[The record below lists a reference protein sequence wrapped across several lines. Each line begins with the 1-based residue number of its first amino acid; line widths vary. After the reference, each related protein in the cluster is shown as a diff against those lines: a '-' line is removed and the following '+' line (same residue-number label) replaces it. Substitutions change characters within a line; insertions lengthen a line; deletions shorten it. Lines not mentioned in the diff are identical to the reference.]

1 MKANYKRE
9 PTVKKS
15 NIEAVVR
22 SEFNKQLDN
31 VYNEVKND
39 IAAQLMAV
47 CCHALHS
54 SFDFGAK
61 RLRRFTDEVENLF
74 EIMLNKGIFGK
85 PFTTE
90 NCIEYM
96 KNEFGIDFDEE
107 IIIRPKER
115 EK

>member
-39 IAAQLMAV
+39 IATQH
-47 CCHALHS
+47 CKQNRS
-54 SFDFGAK
+54 
-61 RLRRFTDEVENLF
+61 RQEQIRRK
-74 EIMLNKGIFGK
+74 MSH
-85 PFTTE
+85 
-90 NCIEYM
+90 
-96 KNEFGIDFDEE
+96 
-107 IIIRPKER
+107 
-115 EK
+115 